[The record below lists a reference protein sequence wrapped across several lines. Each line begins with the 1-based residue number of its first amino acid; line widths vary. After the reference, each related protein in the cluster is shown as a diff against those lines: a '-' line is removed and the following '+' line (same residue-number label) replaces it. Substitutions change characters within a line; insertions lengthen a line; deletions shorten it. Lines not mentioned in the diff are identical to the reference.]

1 MSLRKKNYQEPV
13 PDKVVII
20 EETQKTNKNNSLH
33 MTIERCYA
41 INENTFGCVEV
52 ELDTKKG
59 LKYISNTND
68 LIPKDQLPDSLVCK
82 NILQS
87 SVGSVQNASICSNTQ
102 YNDAD
107 ASHMFKNFIPII
119 LNKIE

>member
-1 MSLRKKNYQEPV
+1 MSLRKKKHQEPIL
-13 PDKVVII
+13 DQVVKI
-20 EETQKTNKNNSLH
+20 EETQKTDVNKNLH

-59 LKYISNTND
+59 LKYVSNTND
-68 LIPKDQLPDSLVCK
+68 LISKDQLPDSLVCK
-82 NILQS
+82 NILQT
-87 SVGSVQNASICSNTQ
+87 SVGNVQNASICSNTE

-107 ASHMFKNFIPII
+107 SSHMFKHFIPII